1 MRLDTEKNP
10 NFPSS
15 KLIVFS
21 RATALITGS
30 RTLKKA
36 LTASNCFHSDA
47 DWVWRG
53 HGYSRTLKE
62 ALTASNCF
70 HSDADWVSTS
80 GLLWIER
87 ASERDEDD
95 EGSC

>member
-15 KLIVFS
+15 KLIRFS

-30 RTLKKA
+30 RTLKK
-36 LTASNCFHSDA
+36 
-47 DWVWRG
+47 
-53 HGYSRTLKE
+53 